1 MNPEQC
7 VFTGVHIA
15 SEPGRGRRIFTFA
28 ALDARRHLLALSPTD
43 LRGVLAYLGGQSAV
57 LVAINAPQQ
66 LNRGLLAQRAAAE
79 QLFPPESPARKLD
92 MRLVEFELRQQ
103 GIPAPR
109 TPAEEKKCPR
119 WIRQGLH
126 LVARLGEL
134 DFQPHLAEAA
144 RRQWLETCSEAAF
157 HRLLGHPL
165 FDGRSLEGRLQ
176 RQLILCNE
184 DIPVTEPL
192 RYLEEITAHRLL
204 KGLLPEEGLL
214 SPVELG
220 ALVAALVAWL
230 TVHTPPR
237 VTALGAA
244 EEGRIVLPL

>member
-15 SEPGRGRRIFTFA
+15 SEPGRGRRLFTFA
-28 ALDARRHLLALSPTD
+28 ALDARRHLLALSPAD
-43 LRGVLAYLGGQSAV
+43 LRGVLAYLGGQPMV

-79 QLFPPESPARKLD
+79 QLFPPESPARRLD

-109 TPAEEKKCPR
+109 TPADEKKCPR

-126 LVARLGEL
+126 LVTHLAEL
-134 DFQPHLAEAA
+134 DFQPHPAEAA
-144 RRQWLETCSEAAF
+144 ARQWLETCSEAAYQ
-157 HRLLGHPL
+157 RLLEHPL

-176 RQLILCNE
+176 RQLILYNE
-184 DIPVTEPL
+184 ELPVSEPL
-192 RYLEEITAHRLL
+192 RFLEEITAHRLL
-204 KGLLPEEGLL
+204 KGLLPEEGLHSPAEL
-214 SPVELG
+214 S

-230 TVHTPPR
+230 TVHAPSR
-237 VTALGAA
+237 VTALGVV
-244 EEGRIVLPL
+244 EEGRIVLPV